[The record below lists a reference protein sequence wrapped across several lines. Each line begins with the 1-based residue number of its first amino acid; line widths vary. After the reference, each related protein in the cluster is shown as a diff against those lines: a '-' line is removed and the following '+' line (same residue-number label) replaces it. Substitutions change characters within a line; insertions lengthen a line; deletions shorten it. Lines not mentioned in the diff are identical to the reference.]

1 MRRGFNSDKL
11 GELLL
16 KRVIG
21 LSGEHV
27 EIKSD
32 DSIYVDEKN

>member
-1 MRRGFNSDKL
+1 M
-11 GELLL
+11 
-16 KRVIG
+16 G